1 MHLHLLTISGEEL
14 GAKAVLMKVVTGE
27 VEILASSIAEAA
39 CEQLGSF
46 FLFESNL
53 ALAAGRFPHHLF
65 LRLKL

>member
-1 MHLHLLTISGEEL
+1 
-14 GAKAVLMKVVTGE
+14 MKVVTGE